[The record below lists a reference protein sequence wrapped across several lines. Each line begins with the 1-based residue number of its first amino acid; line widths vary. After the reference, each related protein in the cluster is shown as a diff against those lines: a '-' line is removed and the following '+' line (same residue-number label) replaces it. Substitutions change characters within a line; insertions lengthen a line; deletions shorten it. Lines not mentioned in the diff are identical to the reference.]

1 MKKFINRADTFLEES
16 LRGFAATHADLVE
29 LDPGLRFV
37 RRKFR
42 SSGKVALVSGG
53 GAGHEPLHI
62 GFVGHGM
69 LDAACPGQVFTSPTP
84 SQIVSAIEAVD
95 SGAGTLLVVKN
106 YEGDVMNFD
115 MAMEMGRSFIGRV
128 LVDDDVSIRPSAQS
142 IGRRGVAGTI
152 LVEKMLGAA
161 AEQGRDLAA
170 LERLGSRVA
179 AQIRSIG
186 VALNPCTVPALGR
199 PTFDLGPKDME
210 VGVGIHGEAGVH
222 RAPLKAADHIAEEML
237 DSVLAELVF
246 KPSQPCLLLVNGF
259 GGTPS
264 IELYLM
270 AHAARRNLEKRG
282 IAVAR
287 GTVGSYVSS
296 LDMAGCSL
304 TLAALDDEMIELWDA
319 PVRTAAFR
327 WGGRS

>member
-1 MKKFINRADTFLEES
+1 MKKFINRADTFLDES
-16 LRGFAATHADLVE
+16 LRGFAATHADLVD

-37 RRKFR
+37 QRKFR
-42 SSGKVALVSGG
+42 SRSKVALVSGG

-62 GFVGHGM
+62 GFVGLGM

-84 SQIVSAIEAVD
+84 AQIVSAILAVD
-95 SGAGTLLVVKN
+95 SGVGSLLVVKN

-115 MAMEMGRSFIGRV
+115 MAMEMGRSSVGKV

-161 AEQGRDLAA
+161 AEQGRGLAA
-170 LERLGSRVA
+170 LVQLGSRIA
-179 AQIRSIG
+179 ARIRSIG
-186 VALNPCTVPALGR
+186 VALSPCTVPALGR
-199 PTFDLGPKDME
+199 PTFDLGLGDME
-210 VGVGIHGEAGVH
+210 VGVGIHGEAGVR

-237 DSVLAELVF
+237 DSILAELEF
-246 KPSQPCLLLVNGF
+246 KPGQPSLLLVNGF

-270 AHAARRNLEKRG
+270 AHAARRNLERRG
-282 IAVAR
+282 IVVAR
-287 GTVGSYVSS
+287 STVGSYVSS

-319 PVRTAAFR
+319 PVCTAAFR
-327 WGGRS
+327 WGV

>member
-1 MKKFINRADTFLEES
+1 MKKFINRPDTFLEES

-29 LDPGLRFV
+29 LDPGLGFL
-37 RRKFR
+37 RRKEPSR
-42 SSGKVALVSGG
+42 GKVAIVSGG

-62 GFVGHGM
+62 GFVGQGM

-84 SQIVSAIEAVD
+84 GQLASAIEAVD
-95 SGAGTLLVVKN
+95 SGFGTLLVVKN

-115 MAMEMGRSFIGRV
+115 MAVEMSRSRIARV
-128 LVDDDVSIRPSAQS
+128 LVDDDVSVRPFSQS

-161 AEQGRDLAA
+161 AEGGRDLAA
-170 LERLGSRVA
+170 LELLGGHIMPR
-179 AQIRSIG
+179 IRSMG
-186 VALNPCTVPALGR
+186 VALGPCTVPALGR
-199 PTFDLGPKDME
+199 PTFELGLDEME
-210 VGVGIHGEAGVH
+210 VGVGIHGEAGVR
-222 RAPLKAADHIAEEML
+222 RAPLKTADLIAAEIL
-237 DSVLAELVF
+237 DCILAELAF
-246 KPSQPCLLLVNGF
+246 RPGQPSLLLVNGF

-270 AHAARRNLEKRG
+270 ANAARRILEKRG
-282 IAVAR
+282 IPVAR
-287 GTVGSYVSS
+287 SVVGSFVSS

-304 TLAALDDEMIELWDA
+304 TLAALDEEMIALWDA

-327 WGGRS
+327 WGA